1 MRKFFDPRQLRHA
14 PARELH
20 NGGFTDYAETPAR
33 AEAILAA
40 IGGAEAPED
49 RGEAPILAVHDGD
62 YVAFLKSAAA
72 RWAEAGRPGDVV
84 GYVWPVVGRRPLRL
98 DRIDALIGQYSFD
111 ASTPITPHTWD
122 SAYWS
127 AQSALAATQAVLGG
141 ERAAFALCRP
151 PGHHAGAD
159 YYGGYCHLNA
169 AAIAAQAARDA
180 GKRRVAILDIDY
192 HHGNGTQDI
201 FWSRD
206 DVFYA
211 SLHADPATDYPFY
224 WGHAD
229 EVGEGAGTGT
239 TLNLPLPQ
247 GTTLDAFRRAQ
258 SQALAAIGDYGAEL
272 LVVSFGA
279 DTYTGDPIS
288 AFKIETPDYALL
300 AQDIA
305 AAGLPTAIVMEGGYA
320 VDALGENVASLLSGF

>member
-49 RGEAPILAVHDGD
+49 RGEAPILAIHDAD
-62 YVAFLKSAAA
+62 YIAFLKSAAA

-111 ASTPITPHTWD
+111 ASTPITPHTWE

-127 AQSALAATQAVLGG
+127 VQSALAATQAVLDG
-141 ERAAFALCRP
+141 ERAGFALCRP

-320 VDALGENVASLLSGF
+320 VDALGENVASLLSGW